1 MEVRLIRTEENLR
14 TEELFSLAFEIP
26 MERSP
31 DWKPDEAL
39 HWAAFDDDGE
49 MMSTLTVSDF
59 TVNFDGHGCKMGGIG
74 GVATLP
80 QYRRRGGIRG
90 CFAAFLPELSRRGYD
105 FSYLYPFS
113 TCFYRQ
119 FGYENCVVKQNV
131 RVDLSQLKRRD
142 IGGSYRLAEPGRDL
156 RSFVREIDQTW
167 EMKYNMAVR
176 HSEDYYDRLLKL
188 DPAVKQAF
196 CYVWFRADGTP
207 GAYTVYRR
215 ADEADGRNLRCS
227 KFVFSDPEG
236 FHALL
241 QLFRAQA
248 SNHRYVKFPLP
259 DDGSLRY
266 LLPEWS
272 LGAASWETAPAGMV
286 RVIRVREVL
295 EKAACL
301 GSGDAVLQIEDPW
314 IEENDGSFR
323 ISFEDGKVLG
333 VQKTD
338 CAPDVKLTIPAFS
351 ALIAGT
357 CDFADARKWMEGIE
371 VLHENPAL
379 EQLFH
384 KKPLFISDYF

>member
-1 MEVRLIRTEENLR
+1 MEVRLIRPEEFTR

-26 MERSP
+26 MERKP
-31 DWKPDEAL
+31 EAEPDEAL

-59 TVNFDGHGCKMGGIG
+59 TVQFDSHGCKMGGIG

-80 QYRRRGGIRG
+80 QYRRRGGIRA
-90 CFAAFLPELSRRGYD
+90 CFAAFLPELYRRGYD

-119 FGYENCVVKQNV
+119 FGYENCVAKQNV
-131 RVDLSQLKRRD
+131 RVDLSLLKPRSVS
-142 IGGSYRLAEPGRDL
+142 GSYRLAEPGRDL
-156 RSFVREIDQTW
+156 RSFVWAIDQAW
-167 EMKYNMAVR
+167 EARYNMAVR
-176 HSEDYYDRLLKL
+176 HEEAFYDHLLKL
-188 DPAVKQAF
+188 DPAVKLEF
-196 CYVWFRADGTP
+196 CYVWFRSDGTP

-227 KFVFSDPEG
+227 KFVFSDAEG

-248 SNHRYVKFPLP
+248 SNHRYVKFPMP

-286 RVIRVREVL
+286 RVIRAREVL
-295 EKAACL
+295 KKAAAR
-301 GSGDAVLQIEDPW
+301 GSGAVTVQLEDPW
-314 IEENDGSFR
+314 ILDNNGCFR
-323 ISFEDGKVLG
+323 ICFKDGKTLSAE
-333 VQKTD
+333 KTE
-338 CAPDVKLTIPAFS
+338 ASPDVKLTIPAFS

-357 CDFADARKWMEGIE
+357 CDFADARKWMDGIE

-379 EQLFH
+379 EQLFYR
-384 KKPLFISDYF
+384 KSLFISDYF

>member
-1 MEVRLIRTEENLR
+1 MEVRLIRPEEFLR

-26 MERSP
+26 MERRP

-59 TVNFDGHGCKMGGIG
+59 NVNFDGHGCKMGGIG

-131 RVDLSQLKRRD
+131 RVDLSQLKRREVA
-142 IGGSYRLAEPGRDL
+142 GSYRLAEPGRDL

-188 DPAVKQAF
+188 DPAVKLEF
-196 CYVWFRADGTP
+196 CYVWFRTDGTP

-227 KFVFSDPEG
+227 KFVFFDAEG

-241 QLFRAQA
+241 QLFRVQA
-248 SNHRYVKFPLP
+248 SDHRYVKFPMP

-301 GSGDAVLQIEDPW
+301 GSGEAVLQIEDPW
-314 IEENDGSFR
+314 IGENDGCFR

-333 VQKTD
+333 AQKTD

-351 ALIAGT
+351 ALITGT
-357 CDFADARKWMEGIE
+357 CDFADARKWMDGIE